1 MGGDGR
7 PDVMREWNGYW
18 PTVGRVLADVRELK
32 HGGIGPRIG
41 ARIGPGP
48 IWQIPSAMKIVYS
61 EHVLQD
67 LSEIVS

>member
-1 MGGDGR
+1 MGGGGR
-7 PDVMREWNGYW
+7 LDVMREWNGYW
-18 PTVGRVLADVRELK
+18 PTVGRVLADVMY
-32 HGGIGPRIG
+32 GGIGS
-41 ARIGPGP
+41 GP